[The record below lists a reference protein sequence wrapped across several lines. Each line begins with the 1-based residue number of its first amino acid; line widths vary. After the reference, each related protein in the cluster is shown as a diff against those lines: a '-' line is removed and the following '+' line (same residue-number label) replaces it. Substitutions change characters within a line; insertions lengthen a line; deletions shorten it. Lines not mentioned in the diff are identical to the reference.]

1 MHVPLESPFEECILT
16 FEEGACASSV
26 CSDKLFF
33 REPTM
38 TNKLE
43 FPTLDQVMKASHE
56 DLARWYRFL
65 LPNDKEQ
72 QDILD
77 KIADR
82 FKKLGGM
89 TPEISKRIGHGGA

>member
-1 MHVPLESPFEECILT
+1 MS
-16 FEEGACASSV
+16 
-26 CSDKLFF
+26 
-33 REPTM
+33 
-38 TNKLE
+38 NQLE
-43 FPTLDQVMKASHE
+43 FPTMDQVEKASHE

-65 LPNDKEQ
+65 LASGKEQ
-72 QDILD
+72 QAILD

>member
-1 MHVPLESPFEECILT
+1 MAV
-16 FEEGACASSV
+16 
-26 CSDKLFF
+26 D
-33 REPTM
+33 
-38 TNKLE
+38 NKLD
-43 FPTLDQVMKASHE
+43 FPTIAQVEKATHE

-65 LPNDKEQ
+65 LADGKEQ
-72 QDILD
+72 QAILD

>member
-1 MHVPLESPFEECILT
+1 M
-16 FEEGACASSV
+16 
-26 CSDKLFF
+26 
-33 REPTM
+33 
-38 TNKLE
+38 NNQLE
-43 FPTLDQVMKASHE
+43 FPTIEQIEKGSRE

-65 LPNDKEQ
+65 LPNGKEQ
-72 QDILD
+72 QAILD

>member
-1 MHVPLESPFEECILT
+1 M
-16 FEEGACASSV
+16 
-26 CSDKLFF
+26 DNKLDF
-33 REPTM
+33 PTM
-38 TNKLE
+38 N
-43 FPTLDQVMKASHE
+43 QVMKASHE

-72 QDILD
+72 QAVLD

>member
-1 MHVPLESPFEECILT
+1 MLAPLCRFWIAFLWEPSKAL
-16 FEEGACASSV
+16 
-26 CSDKLFF
+26 DNKLDF
-33 REPTM
+33 PTM
-38 TNKLE
+38 N
-43 FPTLDQVMKASHE
+43 QVMKASHE

-72 QDILD
+72 QAVLD

>member
-1 MHVPLESPFEECILT
+1 
-16 FEEGACASSV
+16 
-26 CSDKLFF
+26 
-33 REPTM
+33 
-38 TNKLE
+38 
-43 FPTLDQVMKASHE
+43 
-56 DLARWYRFL
+56 LARWYRFL

-72 QDILD
+72 QAILD

>member
-1 MHVPLESPFEECILT
+1 M
-16 FEEGACASSV
+16 
-26 CSDKLFF
+26 
-33 REPTM
+33 
-38 TNKLE
+38 NNQLE
-43 FPTLDQVMKASHE
+43 FPTIDQVMKASHE

-65 LPNDKEQ
+65 LPSGKEQ
-72 QDILD
+72 QAILD

>member
-1 MHVPLESPFEECILT
+1 MSNQP
-16 FEEGACASSV
+16 
-26 CSDKLFF
+26 D
-33 REPTM
+33 
-38 TNKLE
+38 
-43 FPTLDQVMKASHE
+43 FPTIARVEKASRE

-65 LPNDKEQ
+65 LPTGKEQ
-72 QDILD
+72 QAILD

>member
-1 MHVPLESPFEECILT
+1 L
-16 FEEGACASSV
+16 
-26 CSDKLFF
+26 DNKLDF
-33 REPTM
+33 PTM
-38 TNKLE
+38 N
-43 FPTLDQVMKASHE
+43 QVMKASHE

-72 QDILD
+72 QAVLD